1 MSGARSLVRS
11 VGLGVVLIVLLG
23 LAGCG
28 EDTIEEAGGDVTA
41 FCDSYIE
48 MQQASDTEEELT
60 ALAEEAEALFDEVQA
75 NAPQEVSGQVGVV
88 VDATRQAAAE
98 GTPEAFMSREFND
111 AAIEVESYLFDNCE
125 FDEQLDVTGVE
136 YAFEGVPDTVS
147 AGRIA
152 LRFTN
157 DGDEDHEFILFRKND
172 GVTESFDEIL
182 GLPGEQ
188 SEELMTF
195 VTAASVV
202 LPGESVERVFEAEAG
217 EYIALCFIPVGAAG
231 EPPPEEG
238 EPPPEE
244 GEPPPEEEEGG
255 PPHWVEGMRS
265 EFTVE

>member
-11 VGLGVVLIVLLG
+11 VGRGVVLILLLG
-23 LAGCG
+23 VAGCS
-28 EDTIEEAGGDVTA
+28 EAAKEAGGDVAA
-41 FCDSYIE
+41 FCDGYFE
-48 MQQASDTEEELT
+48 MVQASDTEEELKS
-60 ALAEEAEALFDEVQA
+60 LAEEGETLFDEIQA
-75 NAPQEVSGQVGVV
+75 NAPQEVSGPVGVV
-88 VDATRQAAAE
+88 VEATRQAAAE

-111 AAIEVESYLFDNCE
+111 AVNKVVSYLFHNCE
-125 FDEQLDVTGVE
+125 LDEKLDVTAVE

-157 DGDEDHEFILFRKND
+157 DGEEDHEFILFRKND

-182 GLPGEQ
+182 ELPEGQ

-195 VTAASVV
+195 VTAAGVL
-202 LPGESVERVFEAEAG
+202 LPGESTETVFEAEAG
-217 EYIALCFIPVGAAG
+217 EYIALCFLPVGAAG
-231 EPPPEEG
+231 K
-238 EPPPEE
+238 PPPEE

-255 PPHWVEGMRS
+255 PPHWVKGQRS